1 MHVALALAWLTRVA
15 QGAWDEGG
23 TTGQSDDGPPSAGN
37 PAMTAD
43 WVVGAVTFDFD
54 CELALAG
61 LSGGRKAGLAV
72 KTDP

>member
-1 MHVALALAWLTRVA
+1 
-15 QGAWDEGG
+15 
-23 TTGQSDDGPPSAGN
+23 
-37 PAMTAD
+37 MTAD